1 MRGLY
6 GQSEGN
12 EKRSNFATFGDRIA
26 ENDLVEGQHVAV
38 IRRMVSER
46 KWKDVTAFT
55 DKLRNQGH
63 SKDRVDSMVSRA
75 MAGMRF

>member
-6 GQSEGN
+6 GMSEGN
-12 EKRSNFATFGDRIA
+12 ESRSSNLQFGDRLADNQI
-26 ENDLVEGQHVAV
+26 VEGQHVAV